1 LRGKSFDLAIAIN
14 SFFLSLGGE
23 RVKIRGKKDGGRGN
37 FHFG

>member
-23 RVKIRGKKDGGRGN
+23 SQDKGEKDGGRGN